1 MKEIWKDIKGYEGL
15 YQVSNLGKIKSLSRK
30 IFNGKNYYIS
40 KEKILKPAKDK
51 DGYVQVLLYKNNR
64 HKTYKVHRLVAMA
77 FIPNPNNLPQ
87 INHKDENKQNNRAEN
102 LEWCTNKYN
111 CNYGT
116 WKEKV
121 SKANKGKIGLRG
133 SNSPRANKV
142 KCITTGETFNS
153 LIEAEQ
159 KYNIKYQ
166 NISACCRGKK
176 KTAGGY
182 RWEYIDRSGLPIKK
196 VK

>member
-1 MKEIWKDIKGYEGL
+1 MQVEEWKDIKGYEGK
-15 YQVSNLGKIKSLSRK
+15 YQVSSFGRVKSLNYHRS
-30 IFNGKNYYIS
+30 GKEQIMKQQPNHKGY
-40 KEKILKPAKDK
+40 LTVHFVDK
-51 DGYVQVLLYKNNR
+51 RFQ
-64 HKTYKVHRLVAMA
+64 VHRLVATA
-77 FIPNPNNLPQ
+77 FLENPNNYPQ
-87 INHKDENKQNNRAEN
+87 VNHKDENKQNNRAEN

-182 RWEYIDRSGLPIKK
+182 RWEYIDRSGLPIKE
-196 VK
+196 